1 MYYYN
6 QNVRAFLSPLN
17 FGGKIRVSEEKLI
30 DGGYEVAVV
39 YTQPDKAAGRGRV
52 VEEPPVKKA
61 ALRHNLTVLQPE
73 NFKSAET
80 KRQLLE
86 LKPDTI
92 VVAAFGQILPRSVL
106 EIPAFGCINIH
117 PSLLPK
123 YRGVAPVPAAIL
135 NGEEFTGVSIM
146 LMDKGIDTGPVLTS
160 VHVPVLQQDTTETL
174 MQKLAN
180 TSAQLLL
187 DTLPGWFRKEITPQ
201 LQNNGE
207 ATYTKMLTKEAGEI
221 DWKLPAVQI
230 WRQVRAYQP
239 WPGSYTRWQGKQLKI
254 LEAVPLTGEV
264 TGEAGTVL
272 NVNKNEA
279 AFGVVTGNGILGVKK
294 VQMEGKKAV
303 TADEFLRGQRQFIG
317 AKLG

>member
-1 MYYYN
+1 MRIIFMGTPEFA
-6 QNVRAFLSPLN
+6 VPAL
-17 FGGKIRVSEEKLI
+17 EKLI

-317 AKLG
+317 AVLG

>member
-1 MYYYN
+1 MGTPDFA
-6 QNVRAFLSPLN
+6 VPAL
-17 FGGKIRVSEEKLI
+17 EKLI

>member
-1 MYYYN
+1 MGTPEFA
-6 QNVRAFLSPLN
+6 VPALER
-17 FGGKIRVSEEKLI
+17 LI
-30 DGGYEVAVV
+30 ASGYEVAAV

-52 VEEPPVKKA
+52 VEELPVKKA
-61 ALRHNLTVLQPE
+61 ALLHNLTVLQPE

-80 KRQLLE
+80 KRQLFE
-86 LKPDTI
+86 LKPDAI

-123 YRGVAPVPAAIL
+123 YRGVAPVPVAIL
-135 NGEEFTGVSIM
+135 NGDEFTGVSIM

-160 VHVPVLQQDTTETL
+160 VHVPILPQDSADTL
-174 MQKLAN
+174 MKKLAN

-201 LQNNGE
+201 PQNNDE
-207 ATYTKMLTKEAGEI
+207 ATYTQMLTKEAGEI
-221 DWKLPAVQI
+221 DWKLSAVQI

-239 WPGSYTRWQGKQLKI
+239 WPGSFTRWQGKQLKI
-254 LEAVPLTGEV
+254 LETVPLVGAGTV
-264 TGEAGTVL
+264 EAGTVL
-272 NVNKNEA
+272 AANKNEA
-279 AFGVVTGNGILGVKK
+279 AFGVGTGDGILGVKK

>member
-1 MYYYN
+1 MRI
-6 QNVRAFLSPLN
+6 VFMGTPEFAVLPLERLTN
-17 FGGKIRVSEEKLI
+17 N
-30 DGGYEVAVV
+30 GYEIVAVD
-39 YTQPDKAAGRGRV
+39 TQPDKAAGRGRV
-52 VEEPPVKKA
+52 MEESAVKKA
-61 ALRHNLTVLQPE
+61 ALRLNLNVLQPA
-73 NFKSAET
+73 NLKSAEV
-80 KRQLLE
+80 RVHLAE
-86 LKPDTI
+86 LKPDAI
-92 VVAAFGQILPRSVL
+92 VVAAFGQILPQSIL
-106 EIPAFGCINIH
+106 EIPPFGCINIH

-135 NGEEFTGVSIM
+135 NGDEFTGVSIM

-294 VQMEGKKAV
+294 VQIEGKKAV
-303 TADEFLRGQRQFIG
+303 TADEFLRVQRQFIG

>member
-1 MYYYN
+1 MRIIFMGTPDFA
-6 QNVRAFLSPLN
+6 VPALERLV
-17 FGGKIRVSEEKLI
+17 G
-30 DGGYEVAVV
+30 GGYEVTAV

-61 ALRHNLTVLQPE
+61 ALLHNLTVLQPE

-80 KRQLLE
+80 KRQLYE
-86 LKPDTI
+86 LKPDAI
-92 VVAAFGQILPRSVL
+92 IVAAFGQILPRSVL

-135 NGEEFTGVSIM
+135 NGDEFTGVSIM

-160 VHVPVLQQDTTETL
+160 VHLPILPHDTADTL

-187 DTLPGWFRKEITPQ
+187 DTLPGWFRREITPQ
-201 LQNNGE
+201 PQNDAG
-207 ATYTKMLTKEAGEI
+207 ASYTKMLTKEAGEI
-221 DWKLPAVQI
+221 DWKQPAVQI

-239 WPGSYTRWQGKQLKI
+239 WPGSFTRWHGKQLKI
-254 LEAVPLTGEV
+254 LEAVPLTGEGAPESGMV
-264 TGEAGTVL
+264 VA
-272 NVNKNEA
+272 VNKSEA
-279 AFGVVTGNGILGVKK
+279 TFGVSTGDGILGVKK
-294 VQMEGKKAV
+294 MQMEGKKAV
-303 TADEFLRGQRQFIG
+303 TADEFMRGQRQFIG

>member
-1 MYYYN
+1 MRIIFMGTPEFA
-6 QNVRAFLSPLN
+6 VPALER
-17 FGGKIRVSEEKLI
+17 LI
-30 DGGYEVAVV
+30 GSGYQVAAV

-61 ALRHNLTVLQPE
+61 ALQHNLTVLQPD

-80 KRQLLE
+80 KLRLFE
-86 LKPDTI
+86 LKPDAI

-135 NGEEFTGVSIM
+135 NGDEFTGVSIM
-146 LMDKGIDTGPVLTS
+146 LMDKGIDTGPVLTA
-160 VHVPVLQQDTTETL
+160 VHVPVLPQDTTETL

-201 LQNNGE
+201 PQNNAE
-207 ATYTKMLTKEAGEI
+207 ASYTKMLTKEAGEI
-221 DWKLPAVQI
+221 DWKLPAAQI

-239 WPGSYTRWQGKQLKI
+239 WPGSFTRWQGKQLKI
-254 LEAVPLTGEV
+254 LEAVSLSGE
-264 TGEAGTVL
+264 GASEPGTV
-272 NVNKNEA
+272 VPVKTEGA
-279 AFGVVTGNGILGVKK
+279 AFGVITGDGILGLKR

-303 TADEFLRGQRQFIG
+303 AADEFLRGQRQFIG

>member
-1 MYYYN
+1 MRIIFMGTPDFA
-6 QNVRAFLSPLN
+6 VPAL
-17 FGGKIRVSEEKLI
+17 EKLI
-30 DGGYEVAVV
+30 DGGYEVAAV

-317 AKLG
+317 AVLG

>member
-1 MYYYN
+1 MRIIFMGTPEFA
-6 QNVRAFLSPLN
+6 VPALERLVA
-17 FGGKIRVSEEKLI
+17 
-30 DGGYEVAVV
+30 GGYEVAAV

-52 VEEPPVKKA
+52 VEELPVKKA
-61 ALRHNLTVLQPE
+61 ALRHNLAVLQPE

-80 KRQLLE
+80 KRQLFE
-86 LKPDTI
+86 LKPDAV

-106 EIPAFGCINIH
+106 EIPTFGCLNIH

-135 NGEEFTGVSIM
+135 NGDNYTGVSIM
-146 LMDKGIDTGPVLTS
+146 LMDKGIDTGPVITA
-160 VHVPVLQQDTTETL
+160 VHVPVLPQDTAETL
-174 MQKLAN
+174 MRKLAH

-201 LQNNGE
+201 PQNNGE

-221 DWKLPAVQI
+221 DWKLPAMQI

-239 WPGSYTRWQGKQLKI
+239 WPGSFTRWQGKQLKI
-254 LEAVPLTGEV
+254 LETVPLVGAGTV
-264 TGEAGTVL
+264 EAGTVL
-272 NVNKNEA
+272 AANKNEA
-279 AFGVVTGNGILGVKK
+279 AFGVGTGDGILGVKK

>member
-1 MYYYN
+1 MRI
-6 QNVRAFLSPLN
+6 VFMGTPEFAVPALER
-17 FGGKIRVSEEKLI
+17 LI
-30 DGGYEVAVV
+30 GSKYEIAAV
-39 YTQPDKAAGRGRV
+39 YTQPERAAGRGRV

-61 ALRHNLTVLQPE
+61 ARQHKRTVLQPD
-73 NFKSAET
+73 NFKSPEA
-80 KRQLLE
+80 KIQLFE
-86 LKPDTI
+86 LKPDAI
-92 VVAAFGQILPRSVL
+92 VVAAYGQILPKAVL

-135 NGEEFTGVSIM
+135 NGDEFTGVSIM

-160 VHVPVLQQDTTETL
+160 VHVPVLPQDTAETL
-174 MQKLAN
+174 MKKLAN

-187 DTLPGWFRKEITPQ
+187 DTLPGWFRREITPQ
-201 LQNNGE
+201 PQNE
-207 ATYTKMLTKEAGEI
+207 AEASYTKMLTKEAGEI

-239 WPGSYTRWQGKQLKI
+239 WPSSFTRWQGKQLKI
-254 LEAVPLTGEV
+254 LEAVPLTEQR

-272 NVNKNEA
+272 AVNKDEA
-279 AFGVVTGNGILGVKK
+279 AFGVATGEAILGVKK

-303 TADEFLRGQRQFIG
+303 DAAEFLRGQRQFIG

>member
-1 MYYYN
+1 MGTPDFA
-6 QNVRAFLSPLN
+6 VPAL
-17 FGGKIRVSEEKLI
+17 EKLI
-30 DGGYEVAVV
+30 DGGYEVAAV

>member
-1 MYYYN
+1 M
-6 QNVRAFLSPLN
+6 
-17 FGGKIRVSEEKLI
+17 KIIFMGTPEFAVPALERLI
-30 DGGYEVAVV
+30 AGGYEVAAV
-39 YTQPDKAAGRGRV
+39 YTQPDKAAGRGRAM
-52 VEEPPVKKA
+52 EEPPVKKT
-61 ALRHNLTVLQPE
+61 ALQHKLTVLQPE
-73 NFKSAET
+73 NFKSSET
-80 KRQLLE
+80 KRQLFE
-86 LKPDTI
+86 LKPDAV

-106 EIPAFGCINIH
+106 EIPAFGCLNIH

-135 NGEEFTGVSIM
+135 NGDEFTGVSIM

-160 VHVPVLQQDTTETL
+160 VHVPVFPQDTTETL

-201 LQNNGE
+201 PQNNDE
-207 ATYTKMLTKEAGEI
+207 ASYTKMLTKEAGEI

-254 LEAVPLTGEV
+254 LETVPLIGEG

-272 NVNKNEA
+272 AVNKNEA
-279 AFGVVTGNGILGVKK
+279 AFGISTGDGILAVKK
-294 VQMEGKKAV
+294 VQLEGKKAV

-317 AKLG
+317 VKLG

>member
-1 MYYYN
+1 MGTPDFA
-6 QNVRAFLSPLN
+6 VPAL
-17 FGGKIRVSEEKLI
+17 EKLI
-30 DGGYEVAVV
+30 DGGYEVAAV

-61 ALRHNLTVLQPE
+61 ALRHNMTVLQPE

-317 AKLG
+317 AVLG

>member
-1 MYYYN
+1 M
-6 QNVRAFLSPLN
+6 
-17 FGGKIRVSEEKLI
+17 KIIFMGTPEFAVPALERLI
-30 DGGYEVAVV
+30 AGGYEVAAV
-39 YTQPDKAAGRGRV
+39 YTQPDKAAGRGRAM
-52 VEEPPVKKA
+52 EEPPVKKT
-61 ALRHNLTVLQPE
+61 ALQHKLTVLQPE
-73 NFKSAET
+73 NFKSSET
-80 KRQLLE
+80 KRQLFE
-86 LKPDTI
+86 LKPDAV

-317 AKLG
+317 AVLG

>member
-1 MYYYN
+1 MRIIFMGTPDFA
-6 QNVRAFLSPLN
+6 VPAL
-17 FGGKIRVSEEKLI
+17 EKLI
-30 DGGYEVAVV
+30 DGGYEVAAV

-61 ALRHNLTVLQPE
+61 ALRHNMTVLQPE

-239 WPGSYTRWQGKQLKI
+239 WPGSYTRRQGKQLKI

-279 AFGVVTGNGILGVKK
+279 AFGVVTGDGILGVKK